1 MRERESDERV
11 RKRSFCSSSDT
22 AGGRE
27 GGRKGSTALESI
39 VCARITNHRRMIALL
54 NSLSRAPLPLS
65 TSLLRRQSLFRVGT
79 KIEPT
84 RRPRPR
90 PRPPPYITQEARMEG
105 RISLKSAI
113 ERHLGGAAEGDKT
126 NTWLLPRG
134 DATMRALVLPFTG
147 QEHKMSSKRAKELS
161 SMFR

>member
-1 MRERESDERV
+1 M

-27 GGRKGSTALESI
+27 GGRKGREGSTALESI

-90 PRPPPYITQEARMEG
+90 PPAPAPIHHTRSKNGGKNLFEECDRETLGRPGRGRQNEHVAFTAWRCDHASFVFTFYRTGTQNEFKEG
-105 RISLKSAI
+105 KGI
-113 ERHLGGAAEGDKT
+113 
-126 NTWLLPRG
+126 
-134 DATMRALVLPFTG
+134 VFC
-147 QEHKMSSKRAKELS
+147 
-161 SMFR
+161 MFR